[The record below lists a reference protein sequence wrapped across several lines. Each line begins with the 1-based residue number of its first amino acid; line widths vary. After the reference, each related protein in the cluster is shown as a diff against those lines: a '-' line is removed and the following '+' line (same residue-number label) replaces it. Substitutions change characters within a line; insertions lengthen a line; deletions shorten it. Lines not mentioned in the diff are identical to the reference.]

1 MIDAPL
7 EGEVVSYGDD
17 RGFGFI
23 RTADGTEYFVRF
35 SEIVGDGYRS
45 LRAGQRVSFVPHR
58 EAPSAELQAL
68 MVTVVEDA
76 PPVGFD
82 EQAERREFET
92 RLREAL
98 EILVVVNER
107 WEDVESAEVYPDV
120 HEGRPVVAVAMRVLG
135 KPNRTYVAPCDFSN
149 LPSLGA
155 YLSASV
161 ALTNIEENL
170 ASLARG
176 TPDADVPLTVVWD

>member
-1 MIDAPL
+1 MSVARL

-35 SEIVGDGYRS
+35 TEIVGKGYRS
-45 LRAGQRVSFVPHR
+45 LRSGQRVSFVPRHESPGGER
-58 EAPSAELQAL
+58 QAT

-76 PPVGFD
+76 PPVGYD
-82 EQAERREFET
+82 EHAERREFET
-92 RLREAL
+92 RLREAV
-98 EILVVVNER
+98 EVSVVVEQA
-107 WEDVESAEVYPDV
+107 WEDVESVEVYRDV

-149 LPSLGA
+149 LPGLGA
-155 YLSASV
+155 ELAASV
-161 ALTNIEENL
+161 ALTNIEEDL
-170 ASLARG
+170 MALARG
-176 TPDADVPLTVVWD
+176 HAEVPLTVVWD